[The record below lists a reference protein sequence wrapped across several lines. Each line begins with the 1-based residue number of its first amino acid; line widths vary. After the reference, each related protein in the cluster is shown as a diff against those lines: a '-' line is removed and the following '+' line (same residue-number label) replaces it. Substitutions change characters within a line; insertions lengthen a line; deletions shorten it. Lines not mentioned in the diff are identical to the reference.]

1 MQLNFEAD
9 QKQKELF
16 EESKASNLRGQS
28 QNEEFTKMSVSFEH
42 LRGEYQ
48 VLKAERDKLMHENS
62 RLTHSEATLNAKV
75 KMQFK
80 EIENLQVKDMRTK
93 SAMKV

>member
-1 MQLNFEAD
+1 
-9 QKQKELF
+9 
-16 EESKASNLRGQS
+16 
-28 QNEEFTKMSVSFEH
+28 